1 MSGGTWQIKKRRAY
15 KMMQFE
21 IGKTYSMN
29 SACDHECVWSYKV
42 TARTAQMIT
51 LVDDFGK
58 VIKCRINKQLSEGS
72 NRESVFP
79 LGRYSMAPILR
90 A

>member
-1 MSGGTWQIKKRRAY
+1 MK
-15 KMMQFE
+15 QFE
-21 IGKTYSMN
+21 VGKTYTMN
-29 SACDHECVWSYKV
+29 SACDHECVWSYTV

-51 LVDDFGK
+51 LVDGFGK
-58 VIKCRINKQLSEGS
+58 VIKCRIIKQVSEWD